1 MLKPF
6 RLLLAGLVLFLAA
19 TTAFAQSGGILV
31 VDMQKVYADS
41 KVGKYVTTQI
51 TSLASTDEATLKS
64 RASSLET
71 TAKSLEAQTN
81 GLDANALR
89 SNTTLVSQI
98 QDLYK
103 RQGELAQEAQ
113 KKQAELALTRNR
125 ALGNINT
132 QVKSILE
139 QIATERSATAVLE
152 SGSVLFM
159 PNGSNADIT
168 SLVVQRLDQ
177 RMTTTSVA
185 RQSLPT
191 R

>member
-6 RLLLAGLVLFLAA
+6 RLLLAGLALFLAA

-185 RQSLPT
+185 RQRLPT

>member
-6 RLLLAGLVLFLAA
+6 RLLVAGLVLFLAA

-41 KVGKYVTTQI
+41 KVGKYVSGQVK
-51 TSLASTDEATLKS
+51 SLASTDEATLKS
-64 RASSLET
+64 RASSLES
-71 TAKSLEAQTN
+71 TAKSLEAQTK
-81 GLDANALR
+81 GLDANALKA
-89 SNTTLVSQI
+89 NTTLVSQI

-103 RQGELAQEAQ
+103 QQGQLAQEAQ
-113 KKQAELALTRNR
+113 KKQAELALTRNK

-139 QIATERSATAVLE
+139 QIATERRATAVLE